1 MKDMLE
7 ILIRI
12 LLGSPLERIVDIP
25 IDVLVT
31 ENACLTDAVFV
42 SFKGRDCTDLGPT
55 FPVST
60 FL

>member
-25 IDVLVT
+25 IDGIIP
-31 ENACLTDAVFV
+31 LT
-42 SFKGRDCTDLGPT
+42 SP
-55 FPVST
+55 S
-60 FL
+60 